1 MAVVEAADADMLVEE
16 MRKTEAGAD
25 AAVIG
30 EVVDNPGQTVLLKTE
45 IGGSRIVDM
54 LSGDQL
60 PRIC

>member
-1 MAVVEAADADMLVEE
+1 M
-16 MRKTEAGAD
+16 

-30 EVVDNPGQTVLLKTE
+30 EVTDDPGRVLLRNSW
-45 IGGSRIVDM
+45 GALRQLQV